1 MDREAKQAL
10 EIGADLI
17 ARCSAGRWLVLD
29 TEIQDATTKF
39 ALKWFSRY
47 SNLTSNDFEIRA
59 TFVCIYYIILYIY
72 IECKSAHVNLFDYG
86 HLSVSKRGADAKTLG
101 AAA

>member
-29 TEIQDATTKF
+29 TEIQDAITKF
-39 ALKWFSRY
+39 AVFFWFSRY

-59 TFVCIYYIILYIY
+59 TFVCIYIY
-72 IECKSAHVNLFDYG
+72 ISSAEVPMSIYLTMAT
-86 HLSVSKRGADAKTLG
+86 SR
-101 AAA
+101 